1 MRFAVLLCLAVAT
14 PAYADLDRERAALRE
29 AAPACPERAHCIGLQ
44 LHVTA
49 RDTGLIAEP
58 TWLAGQ
64 LAAANQHFAPLDVGF
79 TVVGIDTLPAGVEHV
94 ATRRD
99 RDQIAAGRLTGAVL
113 HVFIVG
119 QLDDVDRPG
128 QIIRGVTWHLR
139 PDGHKYVV
147 LSTVAPERVL
157 AHELGHVFGLPH
169 SRYAVSIM
177 NKTERAQPPIAERTF
192 ADEEIAAMRP
202 NLVRLLRTNVIADIP
217 K

>member
-1 MRFAVLLCLAVAT
+1 VRLALLICLAVAT
-14 PAYADLDRERAALRE
+14 PAYADLDTERAALRE
-29 AAPACPERAHCIGLQ
+29 ALPACPARAHCIGLQ
-44 LHVTA
+44 LHITA

-58 TWLAGQ
+58 GWLAGQ

-99 RDQIAAGRLTGAVL
+99 RDQISAGRLAGPVL

-139 PDGHKYVV
+139 PNGPKYVV

-177 NKTERAQPPIAERTF
+177 NKTERAQPPVAERTF

-202 NLVRLLRTNVIADIP
+202 NLARLLRAKVIADIP

>member
-1 MRFAVLLCLAVAT
+1 LLICLAIAR
-14 PAYADLDRERAALRE
+14 PAHAELEAERAAL
-29 AAPACPERAHCIGLQ
+29 AAALPACPERARCVGLQ

-49 RDTGLIAEP
+49 QGSGLIAAP
-58 TWLAGQ
+58 GWLAGQ

-79 TVVGIDTLPAGVEHV
+79 TVVGIDALPAGVAHV

-99 RDQIAAGRLTGAVL
+99 RDRLATGRLAGAVL
-113 HVFIVG
+113 HVFVVG

-147 LSTVAPERVL
+147 LSTAAPERVL

-177 NKTERAQPPIAERTF
+177 NKTERAAPPIAERTF
-192 ADEEIAAMRP
+192 ADEELAAMRP
-202 NLVRLLRTNVIADIP
+202 NLARLFRAKVIADVA